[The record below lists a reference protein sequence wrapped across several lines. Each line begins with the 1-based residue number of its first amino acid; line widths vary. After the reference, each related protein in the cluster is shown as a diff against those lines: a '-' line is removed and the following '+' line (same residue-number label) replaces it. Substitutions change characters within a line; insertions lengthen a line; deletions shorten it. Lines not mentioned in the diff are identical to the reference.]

1 MKTKIIGLAAITLA
15 LVMTMGTVSANSGYT
30 MDTELSVD
38 LGSAYQVID
47 VGFGVKLSEVTI
59 GNYFVDAECEE
70 DPVMDIPDLGIA
82 IADLI
87 EFDIDLDGSG
97 EIQTE
102 VSSIFDVRDQYQTIH
117 FGLDVEGVKAVV
129 RQEGFIGI
137 DTQEL
142 LLASDGEMEFSE
154 DFGLKLQTCR
164 DMVVVATVD
173 KSAVLFVNRTL
184 EPSANSVVFHTVDL
198 LPPEFDPPVWLFQYA
213 EGPSTG
219 LEYHLVYTVDEP

>member
-1 MKTKIIGLAAITLA
+1 MKTKIIGLVAITLA

-59 GNYFVDAECEE
+59 GNYYVDAECEE
-70 DPVMDIPDLGIA
+70 FPEAAFPDLDTA
-82 IADLI
+82 ILELTD
-87 EFDIDLDGSG
+87 FDIDLDGSG

-102 VSSIFDVRDQYQTIH
+102 VSSIFDERDQYQTIH
-117 FGLDVEGVKAVV
+117 YGLDVEGVKAVV
-129 RQEGFIGI
+129 RQEALFGI
-137 DTQEL
+137 QEL

-184 EPSANSVVFHTVDL
+184 EPSANSVVFHTVN
-198 LPPEFDPPVWLFQYA
+198 LPFLDPPVWLFQYA

>member
-1 MKTKIIGLAAITLA
+1 MKTKIIGLVAITLA

-59 GNYFVDAECEE
+59 GNYYVDAECEE
-70 DPVMDIPDLGIA
+70 FPEAAFPDLDTA
-82 IADLI
+82 ILELTD
-87 EFDIDLDGSG
+87 FDIDLDGSG

-102 VSSIFDVRDQYQTIH
+102 VSSIFDVRDQCQTIH

-219 LEYHLVYTVDEP
+219 LEYHLIYTEDEP

>member
-1 MKTKIIGLAAITLA
+1 MKTKIIGLVAITLA

-102 VSSIFDVRDQYQTIH
+102 VSSIFDERDQYQTIH
-117 FGLDVEGVKAVV
+117 YGLDVEGVKAVV
-129 RQEGFIGI
+129 RQEALFGI
-137 DTQEL
+137 QEL
-142 LLASDGEMEFSE
+142 LLASDGEMDFSE

-164 DMVVVATVD
+164 YMVVVATVD
-173 KSAVLFVNRTL
+173 KSAEMLVNRTL
-184 EPSANSVVFHTVDL
+184 EPSANSVVFHTVN
-198 LPPEFDPPVWLFQYA
+198 LPFLDPPVWLFQYA